1 MADPFV
7 LFTAPETVPFG
18 VAFAV
23 IVGIAVIEGVGAF
36 IAGSPSQWLEHLL
49 PVSDV
54 DGDGIADGPL
64 GWLHIGK
71 VPLLVLLILFLLGF
85 ALGGYAIQMVVK
97 GVFGGYAPALF
108 TSVPALLVGLSTVR
122 GLGALLVHIIPRD
135 ETSSVSAE
143 TFIGRAGV
151 LMGASASTGKAG
163 QVRLRDAHGRS
174 HYLMV
179 EPDIDGEIF
188 DEGVQVLIVKKVGAT
203 YRGIRNPHPG
213 LL

>member
-1 MADPFV
+1 MTGSFA

-23 IVGIAVIEGVGAF
+23 ILGIAVLEGVGAF
-36 IAGSPSQWLEHLL
+36 TAGSPSQWLEDLL
-49 PVSDV
+49 PVKDV

-71 VPLLVLLILFLLGF
+71 VPLLVLIILFLLGF
-85 ALGGYAIQMVVK
+85 ALGGYALQMVVK
-97 GVFGGYAPALF
+97 GAFGGYAPALLA
-108 TSVPALLVGLSTVR
+108 SVPALLVGLSTVR
-122 GLGALLVHIIPRD
+122 GLGALIVHIIPRD
-135 ETSSVSAE
+135 ETSALSEE

-151 LMGASASTGKAG
+151 LMGASASAGKAG

-179 EPDIDGEIF
+179 EPDIEGEMF
-188 DEGVQVLIVKKVGAT
+188 DAGAQVLIVKKVGAT

>member
-1 MADPFV
+1 MTGSFA

-23 IVGIAVIEGVGAF
+23 ILGIAVLEGVGAF
-36 IAGSPSQWLEHLL
+36 TAGSPSQSLEYLL
-49 PVSDV
+49 TVKDV

-64 GWLHIGK
+64 GWLHVGK
-71 VPLLVLLILFLLGF
+71 VPLLVLIILFLLGF
-85 ALGGYAIQMVVK
+85 ALGGYALQMVVK
-97 GVFGGYAPALF
+97 GVFGGYAPALLA
-108 TSVPALLVGLSTVR
+108 SVPALLVGLSTVR
-122 GLGALLVHIIPRD
+122 GLGALIVHIIPRD
-135 ETSSVSAE
+135 ETSALSEE

-151 LMGASASTGKAG
+151 LMGASASAGKAG

-179 EPDIDGEIF
+179 EPDIEGEMF
-188 DEGVQVLIVKKVGAT
+188 DAGAQVLIVKKVGAT